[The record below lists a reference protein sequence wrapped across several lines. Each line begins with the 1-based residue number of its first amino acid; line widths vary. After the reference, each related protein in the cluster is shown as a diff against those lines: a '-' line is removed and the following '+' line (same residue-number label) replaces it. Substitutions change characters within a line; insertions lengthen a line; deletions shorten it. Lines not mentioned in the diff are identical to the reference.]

1 MKHVLP
7 GYVNMQTLKDFYRA
21 YADWLDAGAPQG
33 KPFVRNNGLCL
44 NLLLKMPRSYE
55 ETNAA
60 FEEMTEQLC
69 EAGLDTLFPFDTREE
84 YSKCDNMHLN
94 PRRIAWVRAHVEEND
109 NV

>member
-1 MKHVLP
+1 MSEA
-7 GYVNMQTLKDFYRA
+7 LKEFYAA
-21 YADWLDAGAPQG
+21 YAEWLDAGAPQA

-44 NLLLKMPRSYE
+44 NLLLKMPLPYE

-60 FEEMTEQLC
+60 FEEMSEQFH

-84 YSKCDNMHLN
+84 YHTCDNMHLN
-94 PRRIAWVRAHVEEND
+94 PRRIAWVRAHAEEND